1 MSILAK
7 FNLMLVTVFA
17 IGLIAVCLVTDQ
29 QLQANARQQ
38 VLDNA
43 RLMTQTALAT
53 RDYTDKQI
61 TPLLAVQD
69 KTTFLPQT
77 IPFYAA
83 TEVFDALRKTYPD
96 YTYKEATLDPTNPRD
111 RATDWETD
119 IINEFRNN
127 PNEAEI
133 VRPRDSAVGPVLVL
147 SHPLRVSDPS
157 CLNCHSTPA
166 LAPASMVRKYGSDN
180 GYNWQLGDVIGAQ
193 VVTVPLAVPQAMA
206 RRAFLTLVGWLIGIF
221 VVTLLLINVMLT
233 LVVIRPVSRL
243 ARAADEISQGN
254 IGAEDLPVHGRDEL
268 AGLASSFNRM
278 QRSLKKVM
286 EMLEE

>member
-1 MSILAK
+1 
-7 FNLMLVTVFA
+7 
-17 IGLIAVCLVTDQ
+17 
-29 QLQANARQQ
+29 
-38 VLDNA
+38 
-43 RLMTQTALAT
+43 
-53 RDYTDKQI
+53 
-61 TPLLAVQD
+61 
-69 KTTFLPQT
+69 
-77 IPFYAA
+77 
-83 TEVFDALRKTYPD
+83 
-96 YTYKEATLDPTNPRD
+96 
-111 RATDWETD
+111 
-119 IINEFRNN
+119 
-127 PNEAEI
+127 
-133 VRPRDSAVGPVLVL
+133 VL